1 MAKSKKKEVDVKEQ
15 DTMMEEALAKIPV
28 NSKILDGCDFCMQFD
43 YDEPIVVGAS
53 PDAAGV
59 LELTIRSFVDAGLV
73 FMCPNTGKKLR
84 LFARELTDKGREILE
99 EETKN
104 K

>member
-1 MAKSKKKEVDVKEQ
+1 MAKSKKKEIDVKEP
-15 DTMMEEALAKIPV
+15 DIMMEEALAKIPV

-43 YDEPIVVGAS
+43 YDEPIVVSAS

-59 LELTIRSFVDAGLV
+59 LELTIRSFIDAGLV
-73 FMCPNTGKKLR
+73 FICPNTGKKLR
-84 LFARELTDKGREILE
+84 LFARELTDRGREILE
-99 EETKN
+99 EEAKN